1 MKIGAMRSESDEKKI
16 GEGDEEQRK
25 EDECDINWIFSFV
38 IVIVIFV
45 MDIFA
50 VTVNELM
57 NVLANSLKRIIK

>member
-1 MKIGAMRSESDEKKI
+1 MEQCDQKAMKRRS
-16 GEGDEEQRK
+16 GEGDAEQRK
-25 EDECDINWIFSFV
+25 EDECDINWIFSFVV

>member
-1 MKIGAMRSESDEKKI
+1 MKRRS

-38 IVIVIFV
+38 VIVIFV

-50 VTVNELM
+50 VTVTMTN
-57 NVLANSLKRIIK
+57 